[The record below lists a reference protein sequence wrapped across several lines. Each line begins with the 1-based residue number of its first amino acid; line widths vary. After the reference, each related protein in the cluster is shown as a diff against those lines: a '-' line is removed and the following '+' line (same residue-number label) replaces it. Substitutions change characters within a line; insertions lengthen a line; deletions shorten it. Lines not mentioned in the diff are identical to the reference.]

1 MPIVVGVD
9 LGTTKITSLALDA
22 ASREVLA
29 VGTAAN
35 DSSVTSDADRS
46 RGRSEWNADRIVS
59 QGLACLKGVAEQL
72 GRRAA
77 TVAGIGITGQQHG
90 VVLVGPHGKL
100 ASPLINWQDRRALD
114 AMPGSPRTWLDETRS
129 LLGDEVWRRTGC
141 RLQPGFM
148 AGTLF
153 WLKAHD
159 LLPTDARALFI
170 MDHFAAILT
179 NRPAVTEPSCAG
191 SSGVFNVTT
200 RQWDW
205 ESIAALGLPRSLFPE
220 VREANHRIGPLT
232 NEAAQATGLP
242 AGIPVF
248 APIGDHQASFV
259 GSVSDRDNS
268 VLVNVGTGAQVAV
281 YTDGL
286 DFAPPIELRPY
297 PGGGNLLSNV
307 GLAGGWS
314 YQVLEQFFRDVGRS
328 MFPQNPAAQ
337 QNPAPLYEAMNQLAA
352 SVPAGAD
359 GLRCEPLFAGT
370 RLDPTVRGSLTGMS
384 PQNFTTRHL
393 ARAVLEGMASSL
405 RDGYSAIEQITGRS
419 QTILVAAGN
428 GLRENPLL
436 ADFVSQ
442 SFGLPMHVTG
452 HREEAA
458 FGAALIA
465 AAGME

>member
-1 MPIVVGVD
+1 MPVVIGVD
-9 LGTTKITSLALDA
+9 LGTTKITCLALDS
-22 ASREVLA
+22 ASRDVLA

-35 DSSVTSDADRS
+35 DSNVTRDDDRS

-59 QGLACLKGVAEQL
+59 QGLACLKGVAGQL
-72 GRRAA
+72 GGRAA
-77 TVAGIGITGQQHG
+77 TVTGIGITGQQHG
-90 VVLVGPHGKL
+90 VVLVGANGKPV
-100 ASPLINWQDRRALD
+100 SPLINWQDRRALD
-114 AMPGSPRTWLDETRS
+114 AMPGGQRSWLEETRS
-129 LLGDEVWRRTGC
+129 LLGDDVWRRTGC

-153 WLKAHD
+153 WLKAHT
-159 LLPTDARALFI
+159 LLPADARALFI
-170 MDHFAAILT
+170 MDHFGSVLT

-200 RQWDW
+200 RDWDL

-220 VREANHRIGPLT
+220 VREANHQIGPLT
-232 NEAAQATGLP
+232 DDVADATGLP

-259 GSVSDRDNS
+259 GSVTDRTNS
-268 VLVNVGTGAQVAV
+268 ILVNVGTGAQVAV

-286 DFAPPIELRPY
+286 DFAPPVELRPY

-328 MFPQNPAAQ
+328 MFQQEPSTQ
-337 QNPAPLYEAMNQLAA
+337 QNPAPLYETLNRLAA
-352 SVPAGAD
+352 SVPPGAD

-384 PQNFTTRHL
+384 PQNFTARHL
-393 ARAVLEGMASSL
+393 ARAVLEGMARSL
-405 RDGYSAIEQITGRS
+405 RDGYSAIERITGRS
-419 QTILVAAGN
+419 PTCLVAAGN

-436 ADFVSQ
+436 ADIVSQ
-442 SFGLPMHVTG
+442 SFGLPMQFTT

-465 AAGME
+465 DAGMA